1 MFELFT
7 QGIHA
12 IISSWVSIFKHGV
25 NSIDEIDYYNGY
37 QEDYDNLAHD
47 WENVGND
54 LKRSMI
60 KYGKEQDNENK
71 HRDLS

>member
-1 MFELFT
+1 MFKLLKS
-7 QGIHA
+7 GINA

-54 LKRSMI
+54 LRRSI
-60 KYGKEQDNENK
+60 LDYGKEKNNEDK
-71 HRDLS
+71 HRNLS

>member
-1 MFELFT
+1 MFKLLKS
-7 QGIHA
+7 GINA
-12 IISSWVSIFKHGV
+12 IIGSWVSIFKYGV
-25 NSIDEIDYYNGY
+25 NSIDKIDYYNGY

-54 LKRSMI
+54 LRRSMLD
-60 KYGKEQDNENK
+60 YGKEKNNEDK